1 MLSPGNLFSQGVSST
16 NAPPVTIRHVKT
28 NEFERFPKMGMVFS
42 ATNYTDQAVSLTAPA
57 IEVKTGS
64 KWIEQGGPNLQCI
77 VFTGPGCPIHLSP
90 HQAAYFVIEFSTRV
104 PGSSPGVNYLP
115 QEPTGTPWRL
125 RLNVQDNLTGLA
137 DASARVKRASATIK
151 DQLGGNT
158 NSSIT
163 KFFLQRPPSLASPK
177 LWSVKRFQNDQIAQP
192 GACT

>member
-1 MLSPGNLFSQGVSST
+1 MPHLSQFDVSKPMSLS
-16 NAPPVTIRHVKT
+16 
-28 NEFERFPKMGMVFS
+28 MGMVFS
-42 ATNYTDQAVSLTAPA
+42 ATNYTEHAVSLTAPA

-64 KWIEQGGPNLQCI
+64 KWTEQGGPNLQCI

-115 QEPTGTPWRL
+115 QGPTGTPWRL

-163 KFFLQRPPSLASPK
+163 KVLSPK
-177 LWSVKRFQNDQIAQP
+177 TTFFGKPVVVVSEEVRHD
-192 GACT
+192 